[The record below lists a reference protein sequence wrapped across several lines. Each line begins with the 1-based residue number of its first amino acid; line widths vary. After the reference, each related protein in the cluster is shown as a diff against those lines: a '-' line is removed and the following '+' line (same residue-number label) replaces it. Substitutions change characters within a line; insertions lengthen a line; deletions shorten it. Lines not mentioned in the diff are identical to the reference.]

1 MLLNKASEALRI
13 PWCNYDDY
21 VGDDNHDN
29 LIMSLPER
37 KPTKTVLSRYFYVVL
52 IARLLPA
59 TSYTTFLQG
68 IQKFGPVHST
78 WMFPYERFNSW
89 LCRRAMSRKHP
100 EATILRTYQVIF
112 FWYVVLLI
120 QLGKNRITEYRS
132 LNIVQA

>member
-52 IARLLPA
+52 IARLLAA
-59 TSYTTFLQG
+59 TSYTTFY
-68 IQKFGPVHST
+68 KVS
-78 WMFPYERFNSW
+78 
-89 LCRRAMSRKHP
+89 
-100 EATILRTYQVIF
+100 
-112 FWYVVLLI
+112 
-120 QLGKNRITEYRS
+120 RS
-132 LNIVQA
+132 LGLYIRRGCSPMSVSIHGCAEGQ